1 MTPFKNKDVQQVYQA
16 YAPAKKQAL
25 LALRELVFEVAGAH
39 EKIGEIE
46 EALKWGQPSFL
57 TKTGSTIRLDQIKS
71 DKIKDSEKG
80 SEKDS
85 EDVSPRIVMY
95 FICTTHLVDR
105 FSEIYP
111 DTFSYEGGRAI
122 HFEIGKPFD
131 IDALKHCI
139 AMALTHKLKN

>member
-1 MTPFKNKDVQQVYQA
+1 MRPFKNKDVQQVYQA

-25 LALRELVFEVAGAH
+25 LALRELVFEVAGSQ

-57 TKTGSTIRLDQIKS
+57 TKTGSTIRI
-71 DKIKDSEKG
+71 DKVKDSEN
-80 SEKDS
+80 
-85 EDVSPRIVMY
+85 VSPRIVMY

-111 DTFSYEGGRAI
+111 DTFKYEGGRAI

-139 AMALTHKLKN
+139 AMALTHKLKNWDGVWARG